1 MTQDE
6 RWLVRYNE
14 VMVSLEENHR
24 NPLKHRIE
32 EHDYLRWLKADMKLT
47 SFLCPFSSKR
57 LKSSDTDGFLRS
69 K

>member
-14 VMVSLEENHR
+14 VMGFLKENQR
-24 NPLKHRIE
+24 NPSRHRIE
-32 EHDYLRWLKADMKLT
+32 EHDYLNWLKADMKLT
-47 SFLCPFSSKR
+47 SFLRPFNSKR